1 MTLAL
6 HDPAQWMNLYIQLAG
21 MAVAITGLVI
31 GALFAASQHRPAAEF
46 AERDSQSLTA
56 SIFTIS

>member
-46 AERDSQSLTA
+46 AE
-56 SIFTIS
+56 